1 VSVVL
6 TFALPLILL
15 VATGLGKNSAALGGP
30 EFRISL
36 ALTVGLVSIGT
47 VGYSLGIAR
56 DRDTGVFQRLRVT
69 PAPTWTIMVS
79 RWIVQLGAVLVM
91 AIVVLVVAALFVGVT
106 LPPQDYFFTV
116 LVALLGSAVFLSIGQ
131 AIVGLIASADTLNAA
146 GRLLYVPLIG
156 LSLFG
161 DTDRLGPTVE
171 LVSRWSPGGCLET
184 LLSAAMGA
192 TAWSVQSWG
201 ALFAS
206 LGLHRGVRG
215 DSDSLVPL
223 GISLITRWVR
233 FVSSNQSR
241 GLIPSSSCALSDS
254 ANLVVKSFIVICASR
269 YMTARSMS
277 RPSFPS
283 GGL

>member
-1 VSVVL
+1 MTDDITVAQRRSVAVPTWSSSLKVL
-6 TFALPLILL
+6 LRADSTAQVRAPLSLVITFALPLILL

-30 EFRISL
+30 EFRVSL

-47 VGYSLGIAR
+47 VGYSLAIAR
-56 DRDTGVFQRLRVT
+56 DRDTGVLQRLRVT

-79 RWIVQLGAVLVM
+79 RWMVQLGAVLVM

-106 LPPQDYFFTV
+106 LPPQDYLFTV

-161 DTDRLGPTVE
+161 DSDRLGTTVE

-192 TAWSVQSWG
+192 SVWSGQSWG

-206 LGLHRGVRG
+206 FGYTVVFGVI
-215 DSDSLVPL
+215 
-223 GISLITRWVR
+223 GIRWFRWV
-233 FVSSNQSR
+233 SH
-241 GLIPSSSCALSDS
+241 
-254 ANLVVKSFIVICASR
+254 
-269 YMTARSMS
+269 
-277 RPSFPS
+277 
-283 GGL
+283 

>member
-1 VSVVL
+1 MTDDVTVPQRRSVAVPTWSSSLKVL
-6 TFALPLILL
+6 LRADSTAQVRTPLSLVITFALPLILL

-47 VGYSLGIAR
+47 VGYSLAIAR
-56 DRDTGVFQRLRVT
+56 DRDTGVLQRLRVT

-79 RWIVQLGAVLVM
+79 RWMVQLGAVLIM

-106 LPPQDYFFTV
+106 LPPQDYLFTV

-131 AIVGLIASADTLNAA
+131 AIAGLIASADTLNAA

-161 DTDRLGPTVE
+161 DSDRLGTTVE

-192 TAWSVQSWG
+192 SAWSGQSWG

-206 LGLHRGVRG
+206 FGYTVVFGVI
-215 DSDSLVPL
+215 
-223 GISLITRWVR
+223 GIRWFRWV
-233 FVSSNQSR
+233 SH
-241 GLIPSSSCALSDS
+241 
-254 ANLVVKSFIVICASR
+254 
-269 YMTARSMS
+269 
-277 RPSFPS
+277 
-283 GGL
+283 

>member
-1 VSVVL
+1 VTDDITVPQRRSVAVPTWSSSLKVL
-6 TFALPLILL
+6 LRADSTAQVRTPLSLVITFALPLILL

-47 VGYSLGIAR
+47 VGYSLAIAR
-56 DRDTGVFQRLRVT
+56 DRDTGVLQRLRVT

-79 RWIVQLGAVLVM
+79 RWMVQLGAVLVM

-106 LPPQDYFFTV
+106 LPPQDYLFTI

-161 DTDRLGPTVE
+161 DSDRLGTTVE
-171 LVSRWSPGGCLET
+171 MVSRWSPGGCLET

-192 TAWSVQSWG
+192 SVWSGQSWG

-206 LGLHRGVRG
+206 FGYTVVFGVI
-215 DSDSLVPL
+215 
-223 GISLITRWVR
+223 GIRWFRWV
-233 FVSSNQSR
+233 SH
-241 GLIPSSSCALSDS
+241 
-254 ANLVVKSFIVICASR
+254 
-269 YMTARSMS
+269 
-277 RPSFPS
+277 
-283 GGL
+283 

>member
-1 VSVVL
+1 VAVPTWSSSLKVLLRADATAQLRTPFSLVL

-47 VGYSLGIAR
+47 VGYSLAIAR

-91 AIVVLVVAALFVGVT
+91 AIVVLVVAAFFVGVT
-106 LPPQDYFFTV
+106 LPAQDYLFTV

-146 GRLLYVPLIG
+146 GRVIYVPLIG

-161 DTDRLGPTVE
+161 NTDRLGTTVE
-171 LVSRWSPGGCLET
+171 MVSRWSPGGCLET

-192 TAWSVQSWG
+192 TSWSGQVWG

-206 LGLHRGVRG
+206 LGYTV
-215 DSDSLVPL
+215 VFAVI
-223 GISLITRWVR
+223 GIRWFRWV
-233 FVSSNQSR
+233 S
-241 GLIPSSSCALSDS
+241 
-254 ANLVVKSFIVICASR
+254 K
-269 YMTARSMS
+269 
-277 RPSFPS
+277 
-283 GGL
+283 

>member
-1 VSVVL
+1 
-6 TFALPLILL
+6 
-15 VATGLGKNSAALGGP
+15 
-30 EFRISL
+30 
-36 ALTVGLVSIGT
+36 VGLVSIGT
-47 VGYSLGIAR
+47 VGYSLAIAR

-69 PAPTWTIMVS
+69 PAPTWTIMGS

-91 AIVVLVVAALFVGVT
+91 AVVVLVVAGLFLGVT
-106 LPPQDYFFTV
+106 LPPQDYLFTV

-161 DTDRLGPTVE
+161 NTDRLGTTVE

-192 TAWSVQSWG
+192 TAWSDQSWG

-206 LGLHRGVRG
+206 VGYTV
-215 DSDSLVPL
+215 VFAVI
-223 GISLITRWVR
+223 GIRWFRWV
-233 FVSSNQSR
+233 SH
-241 GLIPSSSCALSDS
+241 
-254 ANLVVKSFIVICASR
+254 
-269 YMTARSMS
+269 
-277 RPSFPS
+277 
-283 GGL
+283 

>member
-1 VSVVL
+1 MTDDITVPQRRSVAVPTWSSSLKVL
-6 TFALPLILL
+6 LRADSTAQVRTPLSLVITFALPLILL

-47 VGYSLGIAR
+47 VGYSLAIAR
-56 DRDTGVFQRLRVT
+56 DRDTGVLQRLRVT

-79 RWIVQLGAVLVM
+79 RWMVQLGAVLVM

-106 LPPQDYFFTV
+106 LPPQDYLFTV

-131 AIVGLIASADTLNAA
+131 AIAGLIASADTLNAA

-161 DTDRLGPTVE
+161 DSDRLGTTVE

-192 TAWSVQSWG
+192 SAWSGQSWG

-206 LGLHRGVRG
+206 FGYTVVFGVI
-215 DSDSLVPL
+215 
-223 GISLITRWVR
+223 GIRWFRWV
-233 FVSSNQSR
+233 SH
-241 GLIPSSSCALSDS
+241 
-254 ANLVVKSFIVICASR
+254 
-269 YMTARSMS
+269 
-277 RPSFPS
+277 
-283 GGL
+283 

>member
-1 VSVVL
+1 VTDDVRVSERRSVAVPTWSSSLKVLLRADATAQLRTPFSLVL

-47 VGYSLGIAR
+47 VGYSLAIAR

-91 AIVVLVVAALFVGVT
+91 AIVVLVVAAFFVGVT
-106 LPPQDYFFTV
+106 LPAQDYLFTV

-146 GRLLYVPLIG
+146 GRVIYVPLIG

-161 DTDRLGPTVE
+161 NTDRLGTTVE
-171 LVSRWSPGGCLET
+171 MVSRWSPGGCLET

-192 TAWSVQSWG
+192 TSWSGQVWG

-206 LGLHRGVRG
+206 LGYTV
-215 DSDSLVPL
+215 VFAVI
-223 GISLITRWVR
+223 GIRWFRWV
-233 FVSSNQSR
+233 S
-241 GLIPSSSCALSDS
+241 
-254 ANLVVKSFIVICASR
+254 K
-269 YMTARSMS
+269 
-277 RPSFPS
+277 
-283 GGL
+283 

>member
-1 VSVVL
+1 VTEDVALPQRRSVAVPAWSTSLAALLRADSTVQLRTYMSLVL

-15 VATGLGKNSAALGGP
+15 VATGLGKNSAVLGGP

-47 VGYSLGIAR
+47 AGYSLSIAR

-69 PAPTWTIMVS
+69 PAPTWTIMGS
-79 RWIVQLGAVLVM
+79 RWIVQLGAVLFM
-91 AIVVLVVAALFVGVT
+91 TIAVLVAAALFIGVT
-106 LPPQDYFFTV
+106 LSPQDYVFTV

-161 DTDRLGPTVE
+161 NTDRLGTMVE
-171 LVSRWSPGGCLET
+171 MVSRWSPGGCLET
-184 LLSAAMGA
+184 LFSAAMGA
-192 TAWSVQSWG
+192 TAWSDQSWG

-206 LGLHRGVRG
+206 IGYTLVFGVI
-215 DSDSLVPL
+215 
-223 GISLITRWVR
+223 GIRWFRWV
-233 FVSSNQSR
+233 SH
-241 GLIPSSSCALSDS
+241 
-254 ANLVVKSFIVICASR
+254 
-269 YMTARSMS
+269 
-277 RPSFPS
+277 
-283 GGL
+283 

>member
-1 VSVVL
+1 VTDDLTVPQRRSVAVPTWSTSLKVL
-6 TFALPLILL
+6 LRADGTAQVRTPLSLVITFALPLILL
-15 VATGLGKNSAALGGP
+15 VASGLGKNSAALGGP
-30 EFRISL
+30 EFRVAV

-47 VGYSLGIAR
+47 VGYSLAIAR

-106 LPPQDYFFTV
+106 LPPQDYLFTV

-161 DTDRLGPTVE
+161 NTDRLGTTVE
-171 LVSRWSPGGCLET
+171 MVSRWSPGGCLET

-192 TAWSVQSWG
+192 SVWSGQSWG

-206 LGLHRGVRG
+206 FGYTVVFGVI
-215 DSDSLVPL
+215 
-223 GISLITRWVR
+223 GIRWFRWV
-233 FVSSNQSR
+233 SH
-241 GLIPSSSCALSDS
+241 
-254 ANLVVKSFIVICASR
+254 
-269 YMTARSMS
+269 
-277 RPSFPS
+277 
-283 GGL
+283 

>member
-1 VSVVL
+1 VTDDVRVPERRSVAVPNWSSSL
-6 TFALPLILL
+6 KALLRADATAQVRAPLSLVFTFALPLMVL
-15 VATGLGKNSAALGGP
+15 VATGLGKNSATLGGP

-47 VGYSLGIAR
+47 VGYSLAIAR
-56 DRDTGVFQRLRVT
+56 DRDTGAFQRLRVT
-69 PAPTWTIMVS
+69 PAPTWTIMAS

-91 AIVVLVVAALFVGVT
+91 AIVVLVVAALVVGVT
-106 LPPQDYFFTV
+106 LPPQDYLFTV

-161 DTDRLGPTVE
+161 DSDRLGTTVE
-171 LVSRWSPGGCLET
+171 LVSRWSPGGCLES

-192 TAWSVQSWG
+192 SVWSGQSWG

-206 LGLHRGVRG
+206 FGYTVVFGVI
-215 DSDSLVPL
+215 
-223 GISLITRWVR
+223 GIRWFRWV
-233 FVSSNQSR
+233 SH
-241 GLIPSSSCALSDS
+241 
-254 ANLVVKSFIVICASR
+254 
-269 YMTARSMS
+269 
-277 RPSFPS
+277 
-283 GGL
+283 

>member
-1 VSVVL
+1 MTDDVILPHGRTVAAPTWSSSLKVLVRADSTAQVRTSLSLVL

-15 VATGLGKNSAALGGP
+15 VATGLGKNSAVLGGP
-30 EFRISL
+30 AFRISL

-47 VGYSLGIAR
+47 VGYSLAIAR

-69 PAPTWTIMVS
+69 PAPTWTIMAS

-91 AIVVLVVAALFVGVT
+91 AIVVLVVAAVFVGIT
-106 LPPQDYFFTV
+106 LPPQNYLFTV

-161 DTDRLGPTVE
+161 DSDRLGMTVE

-192 TAWSVQSWG
+192 TAWSGQSWG

-206 LGLHRGVRG
+206 FGYTV
-215 DSDSLVPL
+215 VFAVI
-223 GISLITRWVR
+223 GIRW
-233 FVSSNQSR
+233 FQW
-241 GLIPSSSCALSDS
+241 G
-254 ANLVVKSFIVICASR
+254 
-269 YMTARSMS
+269 AR
-277 RPSFPS
+277 
-283 GGL
+283 

>member
-1 VSVVL
+1 MPRLSSVL
-6 TFALPLILL
+6 LCLWCSPSPFPSSCWWPLGS
-15 VATGLGKNSAALGGP
+15 AKNSEVLGGP
-30 EFRISL
+30 DFRVSL

-47 VGYSLGIAR
+47 VGYSLAIAR

-69 PAPTWTIMVS
+69 PAPTWTIMGS

-91 AIVVLVVAALFVGVT
+91 SIVVLVVAALFVGVT
-106 LPPQDYFFTV
+106 LAPLDYLFTV

-161 DTDRLGPTVE
+161 ETDRVGTTLE

-192 TAWSVQSWG
+192 SAWSGQSWG

-206 LGLHRGVRG
+206 VGYTV
-215 DSDSLVPL
+215 VFAVI
-223 GISLITRWVR
+223 GIRWFRWV
-233 FVSSNQSR
+233 SH
-241 GLIPSSSCALSDS
+241 
-254 ANLVVKSFIVICASR
+254 
-269 YMTARSMS
+269 
-277 RPSFPS
+277 
-283 GGL
+283 

>member
-1 VSVVL
+1 MTEGLALPQRRSVMPPTWSSSLKVLLRADSTAQMRTSQSLLL

-30 EFRISL
+30 EFRIGL

-47 VGYSLGIAR
+47 VGYSLSIAR

-69 PAPTWTIMVS
+69 PAPTWTIMGS

-91 AIVVLVVAALFVGVT
+91 SIVVLVVAGLFVGIT
-106 LPPQDYFFTV
+106 LAPQDYLFTV

-146 GRLLYVPLIG
+146 GRLIYVPLIG

-161 DTDRLGPTVE
+161 NTDRLGTTVE

-192 TAWSVQSWG
+192 TAWSSQNWG

-206 LGLHRGVRG
+206 VGYTV
-215 DSDSLVPL
+215 VFAVI
-223 GISLITRWVR
+223 GIRWFRWV
-233 FVSSNQSR
+233 SH
-241 GLIPSSSCALSDS
+241 
-254 ANLVVKSFIVICASR
+254 
-269 YMTARSMS
+269 
-277 RPSFPS
+277 
-283 GGL
+283 

>member
-1 VSVVL
+1 VTENSVTENSVTEDITLPRRRSVAVPAWSASLKVLLRADITTQLRTSMSLVL

-47 VGYSLGIAR
+47 VGYSLSIAR

-69 PAPTWTIMVS
+69 PVPTWTIMGS
-79 RWIVQLGAVLVM
+79 RWIVQLGAVLIM
-91 AIVVLVVAALFVGVT
+91 SIVVLVVAALFLGIT
-106 LPPQDYFFTV
+106 LPAQDYLFTV

-131 AIVGLIASADTLNAA
+131 AITGLIASADTLNAA

-156 LSLFG
+156 LSVFG
-161 DTDRLGPTVE
+161 DTDRLGTTVE
-171 LVSRWSPGGCLET
+171 MVSRWSPGGCLET

-192 TAWSVQSWG
+192 NAWSDQSWG

-206 LGLHRGVRG
+206 VGYTVAFA
-215 DSDSLVPL
+215 VI
-223 GISLITRWVR
+223 GIRWFRWV
-233 FVSSNQSR
+233 SR
-241 GLIPSSSCALSDS
+241 
-254 ANLVVKSFIVICASR
+254 
-269 YMTARSMS
+269 
-277 RPSFPS
+277 
-283 GGL
+283 

>member
-1 VSVVL
+1 MTDEITVPQRRSVAVPTWSSSLKVL
-6 TFALPLILL
+6 LRADSTAQVRTPLSLVITFALPLILL

-47 VGYSLGIAR
+47 VGYSLAIAR
-56 DRDTGVFQRLRVT
+56 DRDTGVLQRLRVT

-79 RWIVQLGAVLVM
+79 RWMVQLGAVLVM

-106 LPPQDYFFTV
+106 LPPQDYLFTV

-161 DTDRLGPTVE
+161 DSDRLGTTVE

-192 TAWSVQSWG
+192 SVWSGQSWG
-201 ALFAS
+201 AVFAS
-206 LGLHRGVRG
+206 FGYTVVFGVI
-215 DSDSLVPL
+215 
-223 GISLITRWVR
+223 GIRWFRWV
-233 FVSSNQSR
+233 SH
-241 GLIPSSSCALSDS
+241 
-254 ANLVVKSFIVICASR
+254 
-269 YMTARSMS
+269 
-277 RPSFPS
+277 
-283 GGL
+283 

>member
-1 VSVVL
+1 MTEGVTRPQRRAVAVPTWSSSLKFLLRADITAQVRTSMSLVL

-15 VATGLGKNSAALGGP
+15 VATGLGKRSVALGGP
-30 EFRISL
+30 QFRISL

-47 VGYSLGIAR
+47 VGYSLSIAR

-69 PAPTWTIMVS
+69 PAPTWIIMGS

-91 AIVVLVVAALFVGVT
+91 AVAVLVVAGLFMGVT
-106 LPPQDYFFTV
+106 LPPQDYLFTV

-161 DTDRLGPTVE
+161 NTDRLGTTVE

-184 LLSAAMGA
+184 MLSAAMGA
-192 TAWSVQSWG
+192 TAWTGQSWG

-206 LGLHRGVRG
+206 AGYTVVFGVI
-215 DSDSLVPL
+215 
-223 GISLITRWVR
+223 GIRWFRWV
-233 FVSSNQSR
+233 SH
-241 GLIPSSSCALSDS
+241 
-254 ANLVVKSFIVICASR
+254 
-269 YMTARSMS
+269 
-277 RPSFPS
+277 
-283 GGL
+283 

>member
-1 VSVVL
+1 VTDDVILPQGRSVAAPTWSSSLKVLLRADSTAQVRTSLSLVL

-15 VATGLGKNSAALGGP
+15 VATGLGKNSAVLGGP
-30 EFRISL
+30 AFRISL

-47 VGYSLGIAR
+47 VGYSLAIAR

-91 AIVVLVVAALFVGVT
+91 AIVVLVVAAVFVGIT
-106 LPPQDYFFTV
+106 LPPQNYLFT
-116 LVALLGSAVFLSIGQ
+116 VFLSIGQ

-161 DTDRLGPTVE
+161 DSDRLGTTVE

-192 TAWSVQSWG
+192 TAWSGQSWG

-206 LGLHRGVRG
+206 FGYTV
-215 DSDSLVPL
+215 VFAVI
-223 GISLITRWVR
+223 GIRW
-233 FVSSNQSR
+233 FQW
-241 GLIPSSSCALSDS
+241 G
-254 ANLVVKSFIVICASR
+254 
-269 YMTARSMS
+269 AR
-277 RPSFPS
+277 
-283 GGL
+283 

>member
-1 VSVVL
+1 MTDEITVPQRRSVAVPTWSSSLKVL
-6 TFALPLILL
+6 LRADSTAQVRTPLSLVITFALPLILL
-15 VATGLGKNSAALGGP
+15 VATGLGKSSAALGGP

-47 VGYSLGIAR
+47 VGYSLAIAR
-56 DRDTGVFQRLRVT
+56 DRDTGVLQRLRVT

-79 RWIVQLGAVLVM
+79 RWMVQLGAVLVM

-106 LPPQDYFFTV
+106 LPPQDYLFTV

-161 DTDRLGPTVE
+161 DSDRLGTTVE

-192 TAWSVQSWG
+192 SVWSGQSWG
-201 ALFAS
+201 AVFAS
-206 LGLHRGVRG
+206 FGYTVVFGVI
-215 DSDSLVPL
+215 
-223 GISLITRWVR
+223 GIRWFRWV
-233 FVSSNQSR
+233 SH
-241 GLIPSSSCALSDS
+241 
-254 ANLVVKSFIVICASR
+254 
-269 YMTARSMS
+269 
-277 RPSFPS
+277 
-283 GGL
+283 

>member
-1 VSVVL
+1 MTVPQRRSVRVPTWSSSLKVL
-6 TFALPLILL
+6 LRADSTAQVRAPLSLVITFALPLILL
-15 VATGLGKNSAALGGP
+15 VVTGLGKNAAALGGP

-47 VGYSLGIAR
+47 VGYSLAIAR
-56 DRDTGVFQRLRVT
+56 DRDAGVFQRLRVT

-106 LPPQDYFFTV
+106 LPPQDYLFTV

-146 GRLLYVPLIG
+146 GRFLYVPLIA
-156 LSLFG
+156 LSVFG
-161 DTDRLGPTVE
+161 DSDRLGTTVE
-171 LVSRWSPGGCLET
+171 MVSRWSPGGCLET

-192 TAWSVQSWG
+192 TVWNGQSWE

-206 LGLHRGVRG
+206 FGYTVVFGVI
-215 DSDSLVPL
+215 
-223 GISLITRWVR
+223 GIRWFRWV
-233 FVSSNQSR
+233 SH
-241 GLIPSSSCALSDS
+241 
-254 ANLVVKSFIVICASR
+254 
-269 YMTARSMS
+269 
-277 RPSFPS
+277 
-283 GGL
+283 

>member
-1 VSVVL
+1 MTDDITVPQRRSVAVPTWSSSLKVL
-6 TFALPLILL
+6 LRADSTAQVRTPLSLVITFALPLILL

-47 VGYSLGIAR
+47 VGYSLAIAR
-56 DRDTGVFQRLRVT
+56 DRDTGVLQRLRVT

-79 RWIVQLGAVLVM
+79 RWMVQLGAVLVM

-106 LPPQDYFFTV
+106 LPPQDYLFTV

-161 DTDRLGPTVE
+161 DSDRLGTTVE

-192 TAWSVQSWG
+192 SVWSGQSWG

-206 LGLHRGVRG
+206 FGYTVVFGVI
-215 DSDSLVPL
+215 
-223 GISLITRWVR
+223 GIRWFRWV
-233 FVSSNQSR
+233 SH
-241 GLIPSSSCALSDS
+241 
-254 ANLVVKSFIVICASR
+254 
-269 YMTARSMS
+269 
-277 RPSFPS
+277 
-283 GGL
+283 